1 MSALEELAHGIR
13 PASGE
18 PEGALV
24 LMHGRGTTEQD
35 LLPLLDVLDPRR
47 RLVGVAPGGPLS
59 LPPGGRHWYGI
70 RALGYP
76 DPDTFHPTYDLV
88 SGFLDALPEAI
99 GVPWERTILG
109 GFSQGAVMSYA
120 LGLGRG
126 RPSPAGIL
134 AMSGFIPTVDGF
146 ELDLDDRDGYPVFIA
161 HGEHDPV
168 IGVEWGRQA
177 AERLG
182 EAGADVIYRES
193 PVTHVVDPR
202 ELPLI
207 GQWVDRILARSG
219 PAAAGA

>member
-1 MSALEELAHGIR
+1 VSGLDALAHEIR

-18 PEGALV
+18 PQGALV

-47 RLVGVAPGGPLS
+47 KLVGVAPGGPLS
-59 LPPGGRHWYGI
+59 LPPGGKHWYAV

-76 DPDTFHPTYDLV
+76 EPETFHATYDLV
-88 SGFLDALPEAI
+88 AGFVDALPEAI
-99 GVPWERTILG
+99 GVPWGRTILG
-109 GFSQGAVMSYA
+109 GFSQGTVMSYA

-134 AMSGFIPTVDGF
+134 AMSGFIPTVEGF
-146 ELDLDDRDGYPVFIA
+146 ELDLDDRAGYPVFIA
-161 HGEHDPV
+161 HGENDPI

-177 AERLG
+177 AQRLG
-182 EAGADVIYRES
+182 EAGADVTYRES

-207 GQWVDRILARSG
+207 AEWVSRTLA
-219 PAAAGA
+219 PPGAPGA